1 MYYTVREIYI
11 SLPISFFDVIKIN
24 RGSCRRKETLIHF
37 RQNLNCYS
45 SKQNQNDNFYSF
57 YNFSFLFLNCH
68 K

>member
-11 SLPISFFDVIKIN
+11 SIPMSFFDVIKIN
-24 RGSCRRKETLIHF
+24 RGFCRRKETLIHF

-45 SKQNQNDNFYSF
+45 SKQNDNFYSF

>member
-11 SLPISFFDVIKIN
+11 SIPMSFFDVIKIN

-37 RQNLNCYS
+37 QNLNCYS
-45 SKQNQNDNFYSF
+45 SKQNDNFYSF
-57 YNFSFLFLNCH
+57 YNFNFLFLNCH